1 MSDIYQHFRKD
12 EQPFVDQVLG
22 WKKIA
27 LDQYRLKLTDFLDP
41 REQFITESVIQHA
54 DELGIMF
61 FGGYE
66 GAERKRALIYPEYLE
81 PATQDTELSYFQVN
95 YAKKFISLE
104 HPKLLGSLIGTGL
117 KRQKFGDLLF
127 SEEDVQFI
135 CTSDVADFVRAQ
147 LTHVG
152 RASVSLEEITQADL
166 KPVISKTDIKEDT
179 ISSLRLDAVCAA
191 ISRQSRQKAQLLVKN
206 GLVKVNWKV
215 TEDPSFTIGEGD
227 QLSVRGFGRFS
238 LKTIDGK
245 TKKDKFK
252 VTFELLI

>member
-22 WKKIA
+22 WKNIV
-27 LDQYRLKLTDFLDP
+27 LEQYRMKLTDFLDP
-41 REQFITESVIQHA
+41 REQFITQSVIQHS
-54 DELGIMF
+54 DELGLMF

-66 GAERKRALIYPEYLE
+66 EAERKRALIYPDYLA
-81 PATQDTELSYFQVN
+81 PTIQDFELTCFQVN
-95 YAKKFISLE
+95 YAKKFISIE
-104 HPKLLGSLIGTGL
+104 HPNLLGSLIGTGL

-127 SEEDVQFI
+127 SEDNVQFI

-152 RASVSLEEITQADL
+152 RASVSLEEISKADL
-166 KPVISKTDIKEDT
+166 QPVISKTDIKEDT

-191 ISRQSRQKAQLLVKN
+191 VSRQSRQKAQLLVKN

-245 TKKDKFK
+245 TKKINSK
-252 VTFELLI
+252 

>member
-41 REQFITESVIQHA
+41 REQFITQSVIQHS
-54 DELGIMF
+54 DELGLMF
-61 FGGYE
+61 FGGYDE
-66 GAERKRALIYPEYLE
+66 AERKRAVIYPEYLKPSLE
-81 PATQDTELSYFQVN
+81 DFELSYFQVN
-95 YAKKFISLE
+95 YAKKFISIE
-104 HPKLLGSLIGTGL
+104 HPKLLGSLMGIGL

-127 SEEDVQFI
+127 SEESVQFI
-135 CTSDVADFVRAQ
+135 CTSDVADFVRTQ

-152 RASVSLEEITQADL
+152 RAAVSLEEIDQTHI
-166 KPVISKTDIKEDT
+166 KPAISRTDIKEDT

-191 ISRQSRQKAQLLVKN
+191 VSRQSRQKAQLLVKN

-238 LKTIDGK
+238 LKTIEGK

-252 VTFELLI
+252 VTFELLT

>member
-12 EQPFVDQVLG
+12 EQPFVDQVFD

-27 LDQYRLKLTDFLDP
+27 LDQYRLKLTDFLNP
-41 REQFITESVIQHA
+41 REQFLTHSVIKHSN
-54 DELGIMF
+54 DLGIMF

-66 GAERKRALIYPEYLE
+66 EAERKRALIYPDYLE
-81 PATQDTELSYFQVN
+81 PSIRDSELSYFQVN
-95 YAKKFISLE
+95 YAKKFISIE

-127 SEEDVQFI
+127 SEDAVQFI
-135 CTSDVADFVRAQ
+135 CTSDVADFVQVQ

-152 RASVSLEEITQADL
+152 RASVSLEEISQADL
-166 KPVISKTDIKEDT
+166 KPVISKIDIKEDT

-191 ISRQSRQKAQLLVKN
+191 VSRQSRQKAQLLVKN

-227 QLSVRGFGRFS
+227 QLSLRGYGRFN

-252 VTFELLI
+252 VTFELLT

>member
-41 REQFITESVIQHA
+41 REQFITQSVIQHS

-61 FGGYE
+61 FGGYDE
-66 GAERKRALIYPEYLE
+66 AERKRAMIYPDYLAPSFE
-81 PATQDTELSYFQVN
+81 DFELTYFQVN
-95 YAKKFISLE
+95 YAKKFISIE

-117 KRQKFGDLLF
+117 KRQKFGDLIF
-127 SEEDVQFI
+127 SEECVQFI

-152 RASVSLEEITQADL
+152 RAAVSLEEIRQTDI
-166 KPVISKTDIKEDT
+166 KPVISETSIKEDT

-191 ISRQSRQKAQLLVKN
+191 VSRQSRQKAQLLVKN

-215 TEDPSFTIGEGD
+215 TEDPSFTIEEGD
-227 QLSVRGFGRFS
+227 QLSVRGFGRFC

-252 VTFELLI
+252 VTFELLT

>member
-22 WKKIA
+22 WKNIV
-27 LDQYRLKLTDFLDP
+27 LEQYRMKLTDFLDP
-41 REQFITESVIQHA
+41 REQFITQSVIQHS
-54 DELGIMF
+54 DELGLMF

-66 GAERKRALIYPEYLE
+66 EAERKRALIYPDYLA
-81 PATQDTELSYFQVN
+81 PTIQDFELTCFQVN
-95 YAKKFISLE
+95 YAKKFISIE
-104 HPKLLGSLIGTGL
+104 HPNLLGSLIGTGL

-127 SEEDVQFI
+127 SEDNVQFI

-152 RASVSLEEITQADL
+152 RAPVSLEEISKADL
-166 KPVISKTDIKEDT
+166 QPVISKTDIKEDT

-191 ISRQSRQKAQLLVKN
+191 VSRQSRQKAQLLVKN

-252 VTFELLI
+252 VTFELLT

>member
-22 WKKIA
+22 WKNIV
-27 LDQYRLKLTDFLDP
+27 LEQYRMKLTDFLDP
-41 REQFITESVIQHA
+41 REQFITQSVIQHS
-54 DELGIMF
+54 DELGLMF

-66 GAERKRALIYPEYLE
+66 EAERKRALIYPDYLA
-81 PATQDTELSYFQVN
+81 PTIQDFELTCFQVN
-95 YAKKFISLE
+95 YAKKFISIE
-104 HPKLLGSLIGTGL
+104 HPNLLGSLIGTGL

-127 SEEDVQFI
+127 SEDNVQFI
-135 CTSDVADFVRAQ
+135 CTSDVADFVQAQ

-152 RASVSLEEITQADL
+152 RASVSLEEISKADL
-166 KPVISKTDIKEDT
+166 QPVISKTDIKEDT

-191 ISRQSRQKAQLLVKN
+191 VSRQSRQKAQLLVKN

-252 VTFELLI
+252 VTFELLT

>member
-1 MSDIYQHFRKD
+1 M
-12 EQPFVDQVLG
+12 
-22 WKKIA
+22 
-27 LDQYRLKLTDFLDP
+27 KLTDFLDP

-227 QLSVRGFGRFS
+227 QLSVRGLAALASKRLMGRPKKIN
-238 LKTIDGK
+238 LK
-245 TKKDKFK
+245 
-252 VTFELLI
+252 

>member
-1 MSDIYQHFRKD
+1 M
-12 EQPFVDQVLG
+12 
-22 WKKIA
+22 
-27 LDQYRLKLTDFLDP
+27 KLTDFLDP
-41 REQFITESVIQHA
+41 REQFITESVIQHGE
-54 DELGIMF
+54 ELGIMF

-66 GAERKRALIYPEYLE
+66 GAERKRALIYPDYLE
-81 PATQDTELSYFQVN
+81 PSIQDVELSYFQVN

-152 RASVSLEEITQADL
+152 RAAVSLEEITQAEI
-166 KPVISKTDIKEDT
+166 KPVITKTDIKEDT

-191 ISRQSRQKAQLLVKN
+191 VSRQSRQKH
-206 GLVKVNWKV
+206 
-215 TEDPSFTIGEGD
+215 SF
-227 QLSVRGFGRFS
+227 
-238 LKTIDGK
+238 
-245 TKKDKFK
+245 
-252 VTFELLI
+252 

>member
-1 MSDIYQHFRKD
+1 M
-12 EQPFVDQVLG
+12 
-22 WKKIA
+22 
-27 LDQYRLKLTDFLDP
+27 KLTDFLDP
-41 REQFITESVIQHA
+41 REQFITQSVIQHS
-54 DELGIMF
+54 DELGLMF

-66 GAERKRALIYPEYLE
+66 EAERKRALIYPDYLA
-81 PATQDTELSYFQVN
+81 PSIQDFELTYFQVN
-95 YAKKFISLE
+95 YAKKFISIE
-104 HPKLLGSLIGTGL
+104 HPNLLGSLIGTGL

-127 SEEDVQFI
+127 SEDNVQFI

-152 RASVSLEEITQADL
+152 RASVSLEEISKADL
-166 KPVISKTDIKEDT
+166 QPVISKTDIKEDT

-191 ISRQSRQKAQLLVKN
+191 VSRQSRQKAQLLVKN
-206 GLVKVNWKV
+206 GLIKVNWKV

-245 TKKDKFK
+245 TKKVNLK
-252 VTFELLI
+252 

>member
-27 LDQYRLKLTDFLDP
+27 LDQYRMKLTDFLDP
-41 REQFITESVIQHA
+41 REQFITEAVIQHS
-54 DELGIMF
+54 DELKIHF
-61 FGGYE
+61 FGGYD
-66 GAERKRALIYPEYLE
+66 GAERKRAAIFPEYIE
-81 PATQDTELSYFQVN
+81 AGIEDFELTYFQVN
-95 YAKKFISLE
+95 YAKKFISIE
-104 HPKLLGSLIGTGL
+104 HPQLLGSLMGIGL

-127 SEEDVQFI
+127 SEEAVQFI
-135 CTSDVADFVRAQ
+135 CTNEVADFVRAQ

-152 RASVSLEEITQADL
+152 RAAVSLEEIDPTQV
-166 KPVISKTDIKEDT
+166 KPELRNTDIKEDT

-191 ISRQSRQKAQLLVKN
+191 VSRQSRQKAQLLVKN

-252 VTFELLI
+252 VTFELLT

>member
-22 WKKIA
+22 WKNIV
-27 LDQYRLKLTDFLDP
+27 LEQYRMKLTDFLDP
-41 REQFITESVIQHA
+41 REQFITQSVIQHS
-54 DELGIMF
+54 DELGLMF

-66 GAERKRALIYPEYLE
+66 EAERKRALIYPDYLA
-81 PATQDTELSYFQVN
+81 PTIQDFELTCFQVN
-95 YAKKFISLE
+95 YAKKFISIE
-104 HPKLLGSLIGTGL
+104 HPNLLGSLIGTGL

-127 SEEDVQFI
+127 SDDNVQFI

-152 RASVSLEEITQADL
+152 RASVSLEEISKADL
-166 KPVISKTDIKEDT
+166 QPVISKTDIKEDT

-191 ISRQSRQKAQLLVKN
+191 VSRQSRQKAQLLVKN

-252 VTFELLI
+252 VTFELLT

>member
-1 MSDIYQHFRKD
+1 M
-12 EQPFVDQVLG
+12 
-22 WKKIA
+22 
-27 LDQYRLKLTDFLDP
+27 
-41 REQFITESVIQHA
+41 
-54 DELGIMF
+54 
-61 FGGYE
+61 
-66 GAERKRALIYPEYLE
+66 
-81 PATQDTELSYFQVN
+81 N

-166 KPVISKTDIKEDT
+166 KPVMSKTDIKEDT
-179 ISSLRLDAVCAA
+179 ISSLRLDVVCAA

-245 TKKDKFK
+245 TKKINLK
-252 VTFELLI
+252 